1 MKCVWPPPVR
11 LMTRPPLNP
20 IDGQSIILLAP
31 SCARNGQGDDGSG
44 RSGLKVTKTERPR
57 FPSCVTSLPHRF
69 PPREAESRRSSSVR
83 SLVQKPASPASG
95 GRRTHQS
102 PARRCLS
109 DRGSEAL
116 SSSSLR
122 RSHLR
127 KTRVQFD
134 AQQPASQHFGA
145 MPSGPAECWTGRR
158 K

>member
-102 PARRCLS
+102 PGASLS
-109 DRGSEAL
+109 ERQGIRGSIQLFLTAVAPTQDAGAIRCAAACFATL
-116 SSSSLR
+116 WC
-122 RSHLR
+122 HAVW
-127 KTRVQFD
+127 TRGMLD
-134 AQQPASQHFGA
+134 RTP
-145 MPSGPAECWTGRR
+145 
-158 K
+158 